1 MKKVSVNLDILE
13 NNEKQLYRQR
23 IDLLQSRAALLTG
36 KDKTLM
42 DMYIANGN
50 SFRQMAAVAGVNETT
65 IARRIYTI
73 IKRLIDGQYITCL
86 RNKGRLDDMDLKV
99 AKDYLLGGLAQQKI
113 ADKHKISKYRVR
125 KILTK
130 IQAIIKVSKIEGQ
143 K

>member
-13 NNEKQLYRQR
+13 NNEKQLCRQR

-42 DMYIANGN
+42 EMYFANGN

-65 IARRIYTI
+65 IARRIYTLT
-73 IKRLIDGQYITCL
+73 KRLIDGQYITCL

-99 AKDYLLGGLAQQKI
+99 AKDYFLGGLAQQKI
-113 ADKHKISKYRVR
+113 ADKQKISKYRVR